1 MRTYSR
7 LQAPTPGC
15 RHLLQLSDL
24 PTTTVVLA
32 YTSHISH
39 RPTATIWL
47 WKDARSSIAACG
59 PPLTYALKTVEPV
72 DGRST
77 TKVEKPWMYTST
89 TAPPLVDLMFVMKSR
104 ERNQEMLE
112 QVCSYFKGC
121 HLFPLSNFYC
131 FSSSPQPEFPLN
143 NPKRSNHQIQH
154 NNQSCGID

>member
-1 MRTYSR
+1 VRTYSR

-104 ERNQEMLE
+104 EMP
-112 QVCSYFKGC
+112 KA
-121 HLFPLSNFYC
+121 LSVAC
-131 FSSSPQPEFPLN
+131 VQGGRAGL
-143 NPKRSNHQIQH
+143 RWR
-154 NNQSCGID
+154 